1 MQIPL
6 LLCLV
11 GFCLGER
18 QAIVCLLKWPN
29 TSHFRKKC
37 RANFHKIIFAYATS
51 KQETA
56 CFFSVPVLH
65 ILSGNVYQPSKLCY
79 MNYHPQLCKMKAWLH
94 IRRFLRQ
101 IQSCS
106 EWKSYINRAWQHKV
120 HVRQVKA
127 GVAKGEGARFP
138 WYFLS
143 TGGRWGFEHFCFM
156 LISALLRVM
165 MTIILIW
172 VMVIVIVKT
181 KKKHDNNNEAK
192 NKLGNI
198 KVILLILVFVLLPSY
213 SFIISLLHYCP
224 HYIYD

>member
-1 MQIPL
+1 MTKYFSFPQKMSGKLSQNDI
-6 LLCLV
+6 CI
-11 GFCLGER
+11 CYK
-18 QAIVCLLKWPN
+18 QARNSL
-29 TSHFRKKC
+29 
-37 RANFHKIIFAYATS
+37 
-51 KQETA
+51 
-56 CFFSVPVLH
+56 FFSVPVLH

-79 MNYHPQLCKMKAWLH
+79 MNYHQQLCKMKAGLH

-181 KKKHDNNNEAK
+181 KNTMITM
-192 NKLGNI
+192 KLKINWA
-198 KVILLILVFVLLPSY
+198 L
-213 SFIISLLHYCP
+213 
-224 HYIYD
+224 